1 MANYAYKLDTSDMT
15 VFSDELAQCSDAAWI
30 IDPARNRVLS
40 ANASGCARFGWSPE
54 ARMPPLVVDAAMP
67 GFVRQRSLISTNN
80 LNTAHNEDLL
90 LWTGIGAERISCRI
104 SRLSGTDEPLLLV
117 HEVIGAPAQTKSGN
131 LATTTWAQS
140 PKTKSKKTA
149 IKKPAAKKRDA
160 KKPTPKKST
169 TAKAPA
175 KPRVASK
182 SKSKATRS
190 KTTPPAKTK
199 RATKTNAKQAKA
211 APSAQSNV
219 QKQTVRAA
227 APAEPS
233 VVMTSADRDAA
244 VLQAIAK
251 QIKSGRKS
259 SLPPVPTEPATIA
272 VTPTPPNDNAA
283 APDFADIEKALKTS
297 VTALREAAL
306 LHDVAPRQED
316 RAFASGANAP
326 ISDMTVAGLA
336 KLAHEMRTT
345 LSAISAVAEI
355 MRDERLG
362 TIENPRYRSYAA
374 DIHGNAQHVL
384 EVISRMLPIEDND
397 TAENTSEYTEF
408 DLNALATRA
417 LSGLE
422 PLAKERDLDV
432 AIAAAKRLPHI
443 VADAT
448 SVRQMIVN
456 LVNNAVKFTPVGG
469 KITIETAYVLNGPVK
484 ISVTDTG
491 PGMEQAAIK
500 RARASLEP
508 HKLEQRAGGGFG
520 LGFPV
525 VHQLAA
531 KNGATLGI
539 KSRIGRGTTVTIS
552 FGKDRVIPV

>member
-1 MANYAYKLDTSDMT
+1 MANYAYKLDTSDMM
-15 VFSDELAQCSDAAWI
+15 VFSDELAQCPDAAWI
-30 IDPARNRVLS
+30 IDPARNQVLS
-40 ANASGCARFGWSPE
+40 ANASGCARFGWSLE

-67 GFVRQRSLISTNN
+67 GFVQLRHLISTNN
-80 LNTAHNEDLL
+80 LNKAHNEDLL

-104 SRLSGTDEPLLLV
+104 SRLAGTDEPLLLV
-117 HEVIGAPAQTKSGN
+117 HEIIEAPAQTNSRN
-131 LATTTWAQS
+131 FATATRAQS
-140 PKTKSKKTA
+140 PKTKSKKPA
-149 IKKPAAKKRDA
+149 PKEPAAKKRGA
-160 KKPTPKKST
+160 KKPTPKKSA
-169 TAKAPA
+169 TANASA
-175 KPRVASK
+175 KPSVASK
-182 SKSKATRS
+182 SKNTANRS
-190 KTTPPAKTK
+190 KTKLPAKTK
-199 RATKTNAKQAKA
+199 RATKTTAKQTKA
-211 APSAQSNV
+211 APSALSNV
-219 QKQTVRAA
+219 KKQRVRSA

-233 VVMTSADRDAA
+233 VVVTSADRDAA
-244 VLQAIAK
+244 VLQAIAA

-259 SLPPVPTEPATIA
+259 SLPPVPIEPATIA
-272 VTPTPPNDNAA
+272 VASTRLNDDAA

-306 LHDVAPRQED
+306 LHDVAAGRAD
-316 RAFASGANAP
+316 RASASGASAP

-345 LSAISAVAEI
+345 LSAISAAAEI

-384 EVISRMLPIEDND
+384 EVISRMLPIENKN

-422 PLAKERDLDV
+422 PLAKERGLDV

-448 SVRQMIVN
+448 SIRQMIVN
-456 LVNNAVKFTPVGG
+456 LVNNAVKFTPIGG

-500 RARASLEP
+500 RARAGLEP
-508 HKLEQRAGGGFG
+508 HKLEQHDGGGFG

-531 KNGATLGI
+531 QNGATLEI